1 MVTSGKLDWKL
12 PTGIGLAVLALGSG
26 VMGPLWALTKEPSGL
41 PGWGNFTGT
50 TVGDTVLLPI
60 LAASLM
66 AAFSYLPSG
75 NRKTEGLVLACGAL
89 IGAIGGFALQLS
101 WILDNKP
108 RLSWILPRV
117 HHFSA
122 LGYYHAVFLCTVSG
136 ILFSLAFGI
145 TYRARQISR
154 DSSGVISRLASSPLF
169 FVMLVCIW
177 AFSVLTIQGGGAG
190 ISNLATIT
198 SVIVPS
204 LLAILLAIYA
214 LEPQWADVLTTAF
227 WALVLSSLLCLLIIM
242 WPTNLDVP
250 VGLIVALGLT
260 SAIAFR
266 DPGWPHR
273 IAESCIIGAA
283 TACLIVLPLGDP
295 EMLWRNVVLCLSIA
309 PVVVAI
315 TAKGPLVNESLKAR
329 CSWTDAIIMC
339 LFATSVP
346 LVAFLLRNGVSD
358 VGAGAF
364 TVALAAPIVGERL
377 VPWYQSQMERV
388 TAGEESHSG
397 VTVDPKMS
405 ALARL
410 VAFRGV
416 GWGIAALAVLLG
428 IVISAGPSMGFV
440 YGSGAPDL
448 NPQLSLAALLIALA
462 SLTISI
468 FARRSPMAPVA
479 SIVGSL
485 TVFGLVINDLT
496 EAQHYQWWWVWV
508 AVAGALVS
516 IWQWESIAANA
527 AMRPRW
533 LVRREWRQS
542 VAVSVALA
550 VGSLTLLVCTDGM
563 INPAGG
569 PAEPLASLLVLIGA
583 VLTGLMLAMAAGWSL
598 DWQPSEAVTSG
609 EDQDEPN
616 WAAYRMRACML
627 MDFGLIQGLAAIGIW
642 LPSLAL
648 VHIGLSSLNDFFNTA
663 VMALT
668 GMLLFIP
675 IFIWALRNS
684 VRHVDGQSRKA
695 DRPPYTLFYETL
707 PYVSLHEEKQVAK
720 DLVWGDRGPDQ
731 QEEWASTLASH
742 QLHLNLISLALAVVS
757 LGGMLGMLIYITRN
771 EPRSRTG
778 RRYRPW
784 EKAPSVSHSS
794 SAVIGQP
801 DRSPAV

>member
-26 VMGPLWALTKEPSGL
+26 VMGPLWALTNEAPGL
-41 PGWGNFTGT
+41 PGWGDFTGT

-75 NRKTEGLVLACGAL
+75 KRKKETFVLACGAL
-89 IGAIGGFALQLS
+89 IGAVGGFMLQLS
-101 WILDNKP
+101 WVLDDKP

-122 LGYYHAVFLCTVSG
+122 LGYYHAVFLCVVSS
-136 ILFSLAFGI
+136 ILFSLAFGV
-145 TYRARQISR
+145 TYRARQVSR
-154 DSSGVISRLASSPLF
+154 DSPGMTPRLASSPLF
-169 FVMLVCIW
+169 FLMLVCIW

-204 LLAILLAIYA
+204 LLAILLAVYA
-214 LEPQWADVLTTAF
+214 LRPQWVAVLTTAF

-266 DPGWPHR
+266 DSGWPHR
-273 IAESCIIGAA
+273 IAETCIIGAA

-295 EMLWRNVVLCLSIA
+295 EMLARNVGLCLIIA

-315 TAKGPLVNESLKAR
+315 TAQGPLVDKSLRAR

-388 TAGEESHSG
+388 TEGEISHSG
-397 VTVDPKMS
+397 VTVDPEMS

-416 GWGIAALAVLLG
+416 GLGIAALAVLLG

-440 YGSGAPDL
+440 HGTGAPDL
-448 NPQLSLAALLIALA
+448 NPRLSLAVVLTALTSLA
-462 SLTISI
+462 ISV
-468 FARRSPMAPVA
+468 FARRSSLAPA
-479 SIVGSL
+479 APIVGGL
-485 TVFGLVINDLT
+485 TVFGLIIANLADNH
-496 EAQHYQWWWVWV
+496 HYKWWWIWV

-516 IWQWESIAANA
+516 VWQVESIVANA

-533 LVRREWRQS
+533 LVRCEWRHA
-542 VAVSVALA
+542 VAASVALA
-550 VGSLTLLVCTDGM
+550 VGSLTLLACTDGM
-563 INPAGG
+563 INPAGS

-583 VLTGLMLAMAAGWSL
+583 VLTGLMLIIAAGWSL
-598 DWQPSEAVTSG
+598 DWQSSRAITSG

-627 MDFGLIQGLAAIGIW
+627 MDFGLIQGLITIGIW

-648 VHIGLSSLNDFFNTA
+648 IHIGLSSLNDLFNTA

-684 VRHVDGQSRKA
+684 VKHVDGQSIKA
-695 DRPPYTLFYETL
+695 GRPPYTLFYETL
-707 PYVSLHEEKQVAK
+707 PYVSIHEERQVAR
-720 DLVWGDRGPDQ
+720 DIAWGDHGPDQ

-778 RRYRPW
+778 RHYRPW
-784 EKAPSVSHSS
+784 EKAPSVSHIS
-794 SAVIGQP
+794 SAAMGQP
-801 DRSPAV
+801 DRSPAM